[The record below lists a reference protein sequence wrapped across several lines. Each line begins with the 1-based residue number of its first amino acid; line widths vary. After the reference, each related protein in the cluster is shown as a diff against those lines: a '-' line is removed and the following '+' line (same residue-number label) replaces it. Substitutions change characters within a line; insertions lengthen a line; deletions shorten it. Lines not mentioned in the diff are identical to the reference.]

1 MQEDGLEVV
10 IDTDFLSSFLKIQK
24 LELIR
29 DFFNV
34 ESISIPLAVFNE
46 IAKTNLVDLV
56 LKVEWIKI
64 QTVQPLDFGDLNNN
78 EIRNLGSGEKECMSL
93 CKTFSK
99 HIMLVNDKKARMV
112 AKKNGIIVLNI
123 SGFLFACKKSN
134 FLDKDEIFKI
144 IGDLKTKDYYIFS
157 KEELEKIT

>member
-1 MQEDGLEVV
+1 LQEDKLKIV
-10 IDTDFLSSFLKIQK
+10 IDTDFLSSFLKIHK

-34 ESISIPLAVFNE
+34 ESISIPLAVFSE

-56 LKVEWIKI
+56 LNVEWIKI
-64 QTVQPLDFGDLNNN
+64 RNVQPLDSSDLNNN
-78 EIRNLGSGEKECMSL
+78 EIKNLGGGEKECMAL

-99 HIMLVNDKKARMV
+99 HIMLVNDKKARMA

-134 FLDKDEIFKI
+134 FLDKDEI
-144 IGDLKTKDYYIFS
+144 L
-157 KEELEKIT
+157 

>member
-1 MQEDGLEVV
+1 LHEDRLEIV
-10 IDTDFLSSFLKIQK
+10 IDADFLSSFLKIHK

-29 DFFNV
+29 DFFKV

-46 IAKTNLVDLV
+46 IAKTDLVDLV
-56 LKVEWIKI
+56 LNAEWIKI
-64 QTVQPLDFGDLNNN
+64 RTVQPLDCSDLNDN
-78 EIRNLGSGEKECMSL
+78 EINNLGGGEKECMAL

-99 HIMLVNDKKARMV
+99 HIMLVNDKKARMA

-134 FLDKDEIFKI
+134 FLDKYEIFQI
-144 IGDLKTKDYYIFS
+144 IADLKNKDYYIFS
-157 KEELEKIT
+157 KEELEKIS

>member
-1 MQEDGLEVV
+1 LQEDRLEIV
-10 IDTDFLSSFLKIQK
+10 IDTDFPSSFLKIHK

-34 ESISIPLAVFNE
+34 ESISIPLAVFSE
-46 IAKTNLVDLV
+46 IAKTNLVDLL

-64 QTVQPLDFGDLNNN
+64 RTVQLLDFSDLNNN
-78 EIRNLGSGEKECMSL
+78 EIKNLGGGEKECMAL

-99 HIMLVNDKKARMV
+99 HIMLVNDKKARMI

-134 FLDKDEIFKI
+134 FLDKDENLKI
-144 IGDLKTKDYYIFS
+144 IGDLKYKDYYIFS
-157 KEELEKIT
+157 KEELEKIS

>member
-1 MQEDGLEVV
+1 MQEDRLEIV
-10 IDTDFLSSFLKIQK
+10 IDTDFLSSFLKIHK

-29 DFFNV
+29 DFFKV

-64 QTVQPLDFGDLNNN
+64 RTVQPLDFSDLNNN
-78 EIRNLGSGEKECMSL
+78 EINNLGGGEKECMAL

-99 HIMLVNDKKARMV
+99 HIMLVNDKKARMA

-134 FLDKDEIFKI
+134 FLDKDEILKI

-157 KEELEKIT
+157 KEELEKIS